1 MNDVMSVERVSAPM
15 QVMRAI
21 RDAIRR
27 GELKEGDKLPPEN
40 ELAKQLKVGRSSFR
54 EGMRLLSA
62 YGVVEIRQG
71 EGTFIINKTAEQ
83 VFEFMGFFP
92 DNQNIDKL
100 IELRRILEIGSLQIA
115 AAHISKE
122 DIDKL
127 EAYVEGMVDSNS
139 SERSIFLDKSFH
151 ELLIHATGNELLIQ
165 IYAMLGHMQSNLM
178 NQLMCHTDVLHD
190 AKASHREILDGLK
203 AGNVDQAV
211 LGMGKH
217 LDRISQYVNQYIP
230 S

>member
-62 YGVVEIRQG
+62 YGVVEILSSIRLLSR
-71 EGTFIINKTAEQ
+71 FLNLW
-83 VFEFMGFFP
+83 VSS
-92 DNQNIDKL
+92 
-100 IELRRILEIGSLQIA
+100 RI
-115 AAHISKE
+115 
-122 DIDKL
+122 
-127 EAYVEGMVDSNS
+127 
-139 SERSIFLDKSFH
+139 
-151 ELLIHATGNELLIQ
+151 T
-165 IYAMLGHMQSNLM
+165 
-178 NQLMCHTDVLHD
+178 
-190 AKASHREILDGLK
+190 
-203 AGNVDQAV
+203 
-211 LGMGKH
+211 
-217 LDRISQYVNQYIP
+217 RIST

>member
-83 VFEFMGFFP
+83 VL
-92 DNQNIDKL
+92 NL
-100 IELRRILEIGSLQIA
+100 WVSSRI
-115 AAHISKE
+115 
-122 DIDKL
+122 
-127 EAYVEGMVDSNS
+127 
-139 SERSIFLDKSFH
+139 
-151 ELLIHATGNELLIQ
+151 T
-165 IYAMLGHMQSNLM
+165 
-178 NQLMCHTDVLHD
+178 
-190 AKASHREILDGLK
+190 
-203 AGNVDQAV
+203 
-211 LGMGKH
+211 
-217 LDRISQYVNQYIP
+217 RIST

>member
-71 EGTFIINKTAEQ
+71 EGTFIINKACD
-83 VFEFMGFFP
+83 P
-92 DNQNIDKL
+92 
-100 IELRRILEIGSLQIA
+100 A
-115 AAHISKE
+115 
-122 DIDKL
+122 
-127 EAYVEGMVDSNS
+127 VESYS
-139 SERSIFLDKSFH
+139 
-151 ELLIHATGNELLIQ
+151 ELLHGDNRYL
-165 IYAMLGHMQSNLM
+165 
-178 NQLMCHTDVLHD
+178 HT
-190 AKASHREILDGLK
+190 E
-203 AGNVDQAV
+203 
-211 LGMGKH
+211 
-217 LDRISQYVNQYIP
+217 RINTLSFVTAQ
-230 S
+230 

>member
-1 MNDVMSVERVSAPM
+1 MGTVKRISDYGRQNVKKGLIIDDVMSVERVSAPM

-83 VFEFMGFFP
+83 GF
-92 DNQNIDKL
+92 D
-100 IELRRILEIGSLQIA
+100 G
-115 AAHISKE
+115 
-122 DIDKL
+122 
-127 EAYVEGMVDSNS
+127 
-139 SERSIFLDKSFH
+139 FLP
-151 ELLIHATGNELLIQ
+151 G
-165 IYAMLGHMQSNLM
+165 
-178 NQLMCHTDVLHD
+178 
-190 AKASHREILDGLK
+190 
-203 AGNVDQAV
+203 
-211 LGMGKH
+211 
-217 LDRISQYVNQYIP
+217 
-230 S
+230 